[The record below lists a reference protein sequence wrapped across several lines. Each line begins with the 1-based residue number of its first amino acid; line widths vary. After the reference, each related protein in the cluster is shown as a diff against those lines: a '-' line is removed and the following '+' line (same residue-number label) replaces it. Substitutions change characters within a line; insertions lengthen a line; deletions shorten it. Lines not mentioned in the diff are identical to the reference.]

1 MKNIARIENE
11 LHNAFE
17 NLDYIGFHE
26 TAFTDVD
33 VYYAENRL
41 YILRLDKNK
50 SDTNMRSIFIK
61 AESENAAI
69 ALALLGM
76 HRQRR
81 NKTLEEKLEYLKK
94 AYEKFDESCQYG
106 ESNEYETG
114 LLLDAVED
122 LVLRSKE

>member
-1 MKNIARIENE
+1 MKNIAQIENE

-26 TAFTDVD
+26 TVFANVD

-50 SDTNMRSIFIK
+50 SDTNMRYIFIK
-61 AESENAAI
+61 AKSENEAI

-76 HRQRR
+76 HRQKR
-81 NKTLEEKLEYLKK
+81 NKTLEEKIQRLKE
-94 AYEKFDESCQYG
+94 AYEKFDESCQYC
-106 ESNEYETG
+106 ENNEYETG

-122 LVLRSKE
+122 LVLRSEE

>member
-1 MKNIARIENE
+1 MKNLAQIENE

-17 NLDYIGFHE
+17 YLDYIEFHE
-26 TAFTDVD
+26 TAFADVD

-50 SDTNMRSIFIK
+50 PDTNMRYIFIK

-76 HRQRR
+76 HRQKR
-81 NKTLEEKLEYLKK
+81 NKTLEEKIQCLKK
-94 AYEKFDESCQYG
+94 AYER
-106 ESNEYETG
+106 YEEDDTNDFS
-114 LLLDAVED
+114 LDVLLDAVED
-122 LVLRSKE
+122 LVLRS